1 MSSKLRIGWWVAVAL
16 GMASCVTPRRTH
28 YLQEADHGIAS
39 YPQVYTPVDYRI
51 QKNDELNIRVVTLDP
66 ESKKIFNTSP
76 NGQTQS
82 SNNSQRG
89 LYTYTVYDDGN
100 IDFPYLGAVS
110 VEGKTT
116 REAKQLLEKQLH
128 DYVKDCSV
136 EVRLTNSYF
145 NLLTEAGAGRY
156 PITKEKMT
164 VFEALAVG
172 GDLGQYSDR
181 KRVKIIREQPDGTTT
196 VKEFDLRSKAII
208 GSEYYYIQ
216 PNDILYVPA
225 FKGQFFRINSFLTAL
240 GITSST
246 ISFGM
251 LVYTIVK
258 ACLPKK

>member
-145 NLLTEAGAGRY
+145 NLLTVRG
-156 PITKEKMT
+156 
-164 VFEALAVG
+164 
-172 GDLGQYSDR
+172 
-181 KRVKIIREQPDGTTT
+181 
-196 VKEFDLRSKAII
+196 
-208 GSEYYYIQ
+208 
-216 PNDILYVPA
+216 YVQEP
-225 FKGQFFRINSFLTAL
+225 RI
-240 GITSST
+240 
-246 ISFGM
+246 
-251 LVYTIVK
+251 V
-258 ACLPKK
+258 